1 MSWETRPNGL
11 RYYTRTHRVNGRV
24 VRVYI
29 GGGAKGNAACI
40 IDFARRQL
48 FEAQRRQQ
56 AHKRAVIARQI
67 RRFETDLLLLD
78 ALTHA
83 IARAELE
90 AAGFHQ
96 HARGQWRKRRVPKAV
111 AEPTPRPAVQPA
123 STPSDGRGT
132 GVRPRGQAPRSV
144 CETVC
149 PRRIARPIG
158 QIAVRKRFAGGVR
171 DERAKC
177 RRRLALLGRF
187 ASVGRD
193 SQARRLGRANPR
205 RRATSQTQR
214 LSGRPAVRE
223 PFRRSIAFT
232 ACRGPPARFA
242 LIHAARCFGGPV
254 PKFRVVRTA

>member
-48 FEAQRRQQ
+48 FEAQRQQ
-56 AHKRAVIARQI
+56 LAHKRARIANEM

-96 HARGQWRKRRVPKAV
+96 HARGQWRKRRVSKAV
-111 AEPTPRPAVQPA
+111 TEPTPRPAVQPA
-123 STPSDGRGT
+123 STPSETGGT

-144 CETVC
+144 CGTVR
-149 PRRIARPIG
+149 PRRAGHAIG
-158 QIAVRKRFAGGVR
+158 RIAVRKRFVGGVGN
-171 DERAKC
+171 ERAKS

-187 ASVGRD
+187 ASVGCD
-193 SQARRLGRANPR
+193 SQAWRLGRANPR

-214 LSGRPAVRE
+214 LNGRPGVRE
-223 PFRRSIAFT
+223 PLRRPIALT
-232 ACRGPPARFA
+232 ACRGPPA
-242 LIHAARCFGGPV
+242 AA
-254 PKFRVVRTA
+254 